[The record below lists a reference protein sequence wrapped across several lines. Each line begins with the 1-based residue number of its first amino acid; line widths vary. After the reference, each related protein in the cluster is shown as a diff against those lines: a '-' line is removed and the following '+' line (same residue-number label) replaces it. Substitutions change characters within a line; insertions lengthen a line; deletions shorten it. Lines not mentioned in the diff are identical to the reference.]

1 LELDEPDGRKVVVQE
16 HTPLPEG
23 YEPPSLSVLG
33 TVHELTQVGGDKKY
47 GKSDGFTFMGDS
59 ITWNSP

>member
-1 LELDEPDGRKVVVQE
+1 MAFNEPDGKKVVVKD
-16 HTPLPEG
+16 HIPVPEG

-33 TVHELTQVGGDKKY
+33 TVHELTLAGGDKKY

-59 ITWNSP
+59 ITWNSA

>member
-1 LELDEPDGRKVVVQE
+1 VKDHIPV
-16 HTPLPEG
+16 PEG

-33 TVHELTQVGGDKKY
+33 TVHELTLAGGDKKY

-59 ITWNSP
+59 ITWNSA